1 MRKEDLYVCTVV
13 GKGDH
18 FVASALTVD
27 GVSKT
32 FGRTTV
38 VDGVSFTLE
47 PQEILGLVGPNGA
60 GKTTTIRMALDIIH
74 PDAGSVTLF
83 GSGPTRR
90 ALQRVGYLPEERGLY
105 QKAVLTDVLRYL
117 GRLKGLSAKDAQA
130 RTDAMLQRVGL
141 YEHRAKKV
149 QALSRGMNQLAQF
162 ASALLHLPD
171 LVILDEP
178 FSGLDPI
185 NVQVMKD
192 IIHEQQQRGAAIIFS
207 SHNMEDVEEMCE
219 RVVLISGGNVLLYG
233 ALDELKR
240 ARGIQNIRVTA
251 PQQPAAM
258 PGVSD
263 ATIENGRFEYLLT
276 EGSDPNAVLRA
287 FLDSG
292 IPVERFEVA
301 LPSLRD
307 MFIEEVSRAR
317 SA

>member
-1 MRKEDLYVCTVV
+1 M
-13 GKGDH
+13 
-18 FVASALTVD
+18 ASALTVD
-27 GVSKT
+27 GVKKIY
-32 FGRTTV
+32 GRNTV

-60 GKTTTIRMALDIIH
+60 GKTTTIRMALDIIR
-74 PDAGSVTLF
+74 PDAGSVALF
-83 GSGPTRR
+83 GGPPTRQT
-90 ALQRVGYLPEERGLY
+90 LQRVGYLPEERGLY
-105 QKAVLTDVLRYL
+105 QKAVVSDVLRYL
-117 GRLKGLSAKDAQA
+117 GRLKGLSSKDAQA
-130 RTDAMLQRVGL
+130 RTDAMLERVGL

-162 ASALLHLPD
+162 ASALLHQPD

-178 FSGLDPI
+178 FSGLDPL
-185 NVQVMKD
+185 NVQVMKE
-192 IIHEQQQRGAAIIFS
+192 IIVEQQQRGAAIIFS

-219 RVVLISGGNVLLYG
+219 RVVLVSGGNVLLYG

-251 PQQPAAM
+251 PRQPADV
-258 PGVSD
+258 PGAS
-263 ATIENGRFEYLLT
+263 ATKVENGQFEFLLS
-276 EGSDPNAVLRA
+276 EGADANAVLRS

>member
-1 MRKEDLYVCTVV
+1 ML
-13 GKGDH
+13 
-18 FVASALTVD
+18 VASALVVD
-27 GVSKT
+27 DVKKV

-38 VDGVSFTLE
+38 VDGVSFTVE
-47 PQEILGLVGPNGA
+47 PQEIMGLVGPNGA

-74 PDAGSVTLF
+74 PDAGSVALF
-83 GSGPTRR
+83 GSRPNRQ

-105 QKAVLTDVLRYL
+105 QKSVLNDVLRYL
-117 GRLKGLSAKDAQA
+117 GRLKGLSAKDAQSRA
-130 RTDAMLQRVGL
+130 DAMLRRVGL
-141 YEHRAKKV
+141 YEHRTKKV

-162 ASALLHLPD
+162 ASALLHEPD

-185 NVQVMKD
+185 NVQVMKE
-192 IIHEQQQRGAAIIFS
+192 IIREQQERGASIIFS

-219 RVVLISGGNVLLYG
+219 RVALVSGGEVLLYG

-251 PQQPAAM
+251 PRQPADV
-258 PGVSD
+258 PGVGN
-263 ATIENGRFEYLLT
+263 ATVEDGQFEYLLT
-276 EGSDPNAVLRA
+276 EGADPNAVLRS
-287 FLDSG
+287 FLDDG

>member
-1 MRKEDLYVCTVV
+1 M
-13 GKGDH
+13 
-18 FVASALTVD
+18 ASALNVD
-27 GVSKT
+27 GVKKV
-32 FGRTTV
+32 FGRATV
-38 VDGVSFTLE
+38 VDGVSFTVE

-74 PDAGSVTLF
+74 PDAGSVALF
-83 GSGPTRR
+83 GSAPTRQ

-105 QKAVLTDVLRYL
+105 QKAVVSDVLRYL

-130 RTDAMLQRVGL
+130 RTDAMLERVGL
-141 YEHRAKKV
+141 YEHRTKKV

-162 ASALLHLPD
+162 ASALLHQPD

-178 FSGLDPI
+178 FSGLDPL
-185 NVQVMKD
+185 NVQVMKE
-192 IIHEQQQRGAAIIFS
+192 IIHEQQRRGASIIFS

-219 RVVLISGGNVLLYG
+219 RVVLVSGGNVLLYG

-240 ARGIQNIRVTA
+240 ARGIQNIQVVA
-251 PQQPAAM
+251 PQQPADV
-258 PGVSD
+258 PGVSHTKVED
-263 ATIENGRFEYLLT
+263 GQFEFLLT

>member
-1 MRKEDLYVCTVV
+1 M
-13 GKGDH
+13 
-18 FVASALTVD
+18 ASALTVD

-74 PDAGSVTLF
+74 PDAGSVALF

-219 RVVLISGGNVLLYG
+219 RVVLVSGGNVLLYG

>member
-1 MRKEDLYVCTVV
+1 M
-13 GKGDH
+13 
-18 FVASALTVD
+18 ASALTVD
-27 GVSKT
+27 GVSKIY
-32 FGRTTV
+32 GRTTV
-38 VDGVSFTLE
+38 VDGVSFTVE

-74 PDAGSVTLF
+74 PDSGSVALF
-83 GSGPTRR
+83 GSGPTRK

-178 FSGLDPI
+178 LSGLDPI

-219 RVVLISGGNVLLYG
+219 RVVLVSGGNVLLYG

-251 PQQPAAM
+251 PQQPADV
-258 PGVSD
+258 PGVSN
-263 ATIENGRFEYLLT
+263 TTVENGQFEYLLA

>member
-1 MRKEDLYVCTVV
+1 M
-13 GKGDH
+13 
-18 FVASALTVD
+18 ASALTVD
-27 GVSKT
+27 GVSKIY
-32 FGRTTV
+32 GRTTV
-38 VDGVSFTLE
+38 VDGVSFTVG

-74 PDAGSVTLF
+74 PDSGSVALF
-83 GSGPTRR
+83 GSGPTRK

-178 FSGLDPI
+178 LSGLDPI

-219 RVVLISGGNVLLYG
+219 RVVLVSGGNVLLYG

-251 PQQPAAM
+251 PQQPADV
-258 PGVSD
+258 PGVSN
-263 ATIENGRFEYLLT
+263 TTVENGQFEYLLA